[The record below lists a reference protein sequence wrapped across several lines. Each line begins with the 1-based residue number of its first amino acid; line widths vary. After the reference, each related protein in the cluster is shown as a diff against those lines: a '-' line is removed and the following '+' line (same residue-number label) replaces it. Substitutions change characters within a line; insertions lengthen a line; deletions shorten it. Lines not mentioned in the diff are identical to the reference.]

1 MISYIIVLLL
11 VSLFA
16 WLAER
21 SRTPRILENGDVE
34 YQKTIYTACFFAV
47 SALLLTCM
55 AGFRYRVGT
64 DYKSYYAFYDIY
76 KNFSF
81 KEDFDILE
89 EPLIVLI
96 SKVASIIYDS
106 PYTMFFLT
114 SVVTVGFAL
123 YSIYG
128 ETEDFAFV
136 ILLYVFVGC
145 WHSSFNGMRQ
155 CLAVAIVFLGRRY
168 ITDRKLLKY
177 LLVCFVAFLAHRSA
191 MVCVLFYFIYSKRFS
206 VRRLIVV
213 LIATLIISFN
223 YETAFGFIGWLNNS
237 EFIANEYTATSV
249 SALRTLVA
257 ICPAVVGVYYAIT
270 RKLDKQQIFY
280 VYMMVIN
287 AAIRIATSDSA
298 YLYRLGMFPAIF
310 LPLGLSAITRSCDP
324 KYRKIFRIGIVS
336 FFLLYWLYEITSS
349 VTLFEFEWIFGRI

>member
-1 MISYIIVLLL
+1 MISYFIVLLL

-34 YQKTIYTACFFAV
+34 YQKTVYTAWFFAV
-47 SALLLTCM
+47 SAILLTCM
-55 AGFRYRVGT
+55 AGLRYRVGT
-64 DYKSYYAFYDIY
+64 DYGAYYNMYFSY
-76 KNFSF
+76 KNFSIAN
-81 KEDFDILE
+81 DFDILD
-89 EPLIVLI
+89 EPLISI
-96 SKVASIIYDS
+96 IGKIASIIYDS

-114 SVVTVGFAL
+114 SVITVGFVL
-123 YSIYG
+123 YSIYE
-128 ETEDFAFV
+128 ETTDFTFV

-155 CLAVAIVFLGRRY
+155 CLAVTIVFLGRKY

-177 LLVCFVAFLAHRSA
+177 LLVCFIAFLAHRSA
-191 MVCVLFYFIYSKRFS
+191 LFCVLFYFIYSKKFS
-206 VRRLIVV
+206 TRRLL
-213 LIATLIISFN
+213 LILITTILISVN
-223 YETAFGFIGWLNNS
+223 YETVFGFIGWLNDS
-237 EFIANEYTATSV
+237 EFIANTYSERSV
-249 SALRTLVA
+249 NFLRVL
-257 ICPAVVGVYYAIT
+257 IGWCPAVLGIYYVYT
-270 RKLDKQQIFY
+270 KNLDEQQLFY
-280 VYMMVIN
+280 VYLLVIN
-287 AAIRIATSDSA
+287 AAIRSATADSA

-336 FFLLYWLYEITSS
+336 FFFLYWLYEITSS